1 MLAGG
6 GNTMSYPTINKL
18 GGNDGTKST
27 MLLDINVNGT
37 KQDVET
43 LVDSRNNTRT
53 KTTIDLDR
61 YTIEEAGGWMT

>member
-1 MLAGG
+1 
-6 GNTMSYPTINKL
+6 MSYPTINKL